1 MSHMSPRPLPPDAVQ
16 PRTRDEWRAWLAG
29 HHDTSTG
36 VWLVSAKKAT
46 GQPRVEYDEAV
57 EEALCFG
64 WIDSVARTLDETRSM
79 LRFSPRKPRSGW
91 SRSNKIR
98 IERLAAAGLMTPAG
112 QARIDAA
119 IADGSWTQLDAVE
132 NLEVPEDLAH
142 ACAAYPNARAN
153 FDAFPRSA
161 RRGILEWIAQAKRP
175 ETRARRVAET
185 ARLAESN
192 YRANQW
198 TRPKS

>member
-1 MSHMSPRPLPPDAVQ
+1 MPPVDLPVDAVQ
-16 PRTRDEWRAWLAG
+16 PRTRGEWRAWLAA
-29 HHDTSTG
+29 HHDACRG

-46 GQPRVEYDEAV
+46 GESRVEYDEAV

-64 WIDSVARTLDETRSM
+64 WIDSVARTLDDTRSM
-79 LRFSPRKPRSGW
+79 LRFSPRTPRSGW
-91 SRSNKIR
+91 SRSNKLR
-98 IERLAAAGLMTPAG
+98 VERLEAAGVMTPAG
-112 QARIDAA
+112 RARIDAA
-119 IADGSWTQLDAVE
+119 IADGSWTKLDAVE
-132 NLEVPEDLAH
+132 NLEVPDDLAT

-161 RRGILEWIAQAKRP
+161 RRGILEWIVQAKRP
-175 ETRARRVAET
+175 ETRARRVGET

-198 TRPKS
+198 TRPKR

>member
-1 MSHMSPRPLPPDAVQ
+1 MPPVDRPPDAVQ
-16 PRTRDEWRAWLAG
+16 PRTRDEWRAWLAVN
-29 HHDTSTG
+29 HATSTG
-36 VWLVSAKKAT
+36 VWLITAKKAT

-91 SRSNKIR
+91 SRPNKIR
-98 IERLAAAGLMTPAG
+98 IERLTAAGLMTPAG

-119 IADGSWTQLDAVE
+119 IADGSWTALDAVE
-132 NLEVPEDLAH
+132 NLEVPEDLAT

-161 RRGILEWIAQAKRP
+161 RRGILEWIVQAKRP

-185 ARLAESN
+185 ARLAQSN

-198 TRPKS
+198 VKAQK